1 MLTWLPG
8 DERLSARAGQCGNS
22 HSLYFGPGYF
32 VSGPGAK
39 KGLGQAGVGVLRPVA
54 PVCLWLVQ
62 LARVGRGQDGDS
74 RQLSAF
80 PPEASLLKMASLMYV
95 E

>member
-1 MLTWLPG
+1 MLTCLPG
-8 DERLSARAGQCGNS
+8 NERLSARAGQCSDS
-22 HSLYFGPGYF
+22 HSLYFSPGYF
-32 VSGPGAK
+32 FSGSGAK
-39 KGLGQAGVGVLRPVA
+39 EGLGQAGVGVLSPAA

>member
-1 MLTWLPG
+1 MLSP
-8 DERLSARAGQCGNS
+8 A
-22 HSLYFGPGYF
+22 
-32 VSGPGAK
+32 
-39 KGLGQAGVGVLRPVA
+39 A